1 MNFLKYLLTNPG
13 GRTRLQT
20 RSRAALAVVSVAMV
34 ITTMLTSAEA
44 RAAAHAPRASH
55 TVAPAAQPAAKASGK
70 QLTDAMR
77 KAAASIGKA
86 TKSADPKQVSP
97 KIKKQQ
103 PFFAAMR
110 KTNAD
115 IKLLSKA
122 ITARDSKDMQRC
134 MGRTG
139 KGISELNSTY
149 KLSGIN
155 NAQVADGI
163 KKLNGAYTA
172 FRKTYGPGA
181 ARAKKG
187 TPLTA
192 AEKQNATALKTK
204 YQQTLTQ
211 LKTTRD
217 KASKSSY
224 GKTAS
229 NIAAVTDL
237 IDSLT
242 TLLAVTDISVD
253 YYVDLLAYE
262 YRLAGEWYGIS

>member
-1 MNFLKYLLTNPG
+1 MFHLFPTTSCSARP
-13 GRTRLQT
+13 RV
-20 RSRAALAVVSVAMV
+20 RSQAKAMLSIASVAIV
-34 ITTMLTSAEA
+34 IVTMLTTTKARPVTHPA
-44 RAAAHAPRASH
+44 PAAPRAAAKSN
-55 TVAPAAQPAAKASGK
+55 GK
-70 QLTDAMR
+70 QLTDSMR

-155 NAQVADGI
+155 NAQVADGKLTVDVTEIVKASVEDIEGRAGSI
-163 KKLNGAYTA
+163 KRTKQIVAFALGNLFRGFPKARIAVTIEGLPKQDDLKGVKLPANTKSPFTA
-172 FRKTYGPGA
+172 NS
-181 ARAKKG
+181 
-187 TPLTA
+187 PLLKSLQ
-192 AEKQNATALKTK
+192 AELKP
-204 YQQTLTQ
+204 
-211 LKTTRD
+211 TRD
-217 KASKSSY
+217 CP
-224 GKTAS
+224 
-229 NIAAVTDL
+229 
-237 IDSLT
+237 
-242 TLLAVTDISVD
+242 
-253 YYVDLLAYE
+253 
-262 YRLAGEWYGIS
+262 R